1 MNKVKSYKQQ
11 KQMLLVFAIIAM
23 VVQILLVVLILFL
36 SLHAFLLSL
45 NNHMFDFMNP
55 VVAFA
60 KDFVKFFFGN
70 IIKASRPEIDGEL
83 VAFIF
88 VTAFVVF
95 VVAQLKIAAKI
106 TCDKLDKK
114 IVEEKRI
121 EEERINK
128 ELQRELQKDIS
139 SNSSFMLAFA
149 FKAVPLIVDSMQIYG
164 EKPIDAEKYET
175 EVRAKLIAAFKT
187 ITGVMVSKSNDTLIL
202 VCHDFNKIDSV
213 LTSVQGIVQ
222 GLKKEYRTQKV
233 VLKVR
238 YAIDCF
244 KPSAP
249 AGTIFKGLV
258 PLLGLNKPNEIL
270 CYGNFNNRYK
280 LIKEPQY
287 TIYVNG
293 QYEFNG
299 KEETV
304 WALVKKR

>member
-11 KQMLLVFAIIAM
+11 KQMLLVFANIAM

-36 SLHAFLLSL
+36 SLHAFLLLL

-60 KDFVKFFFGN
+60 KDFIKFFFGN
-70 IIKASRPEIDGEL
+70 SIKASRPEIDGEL

-114 IVEEKRI
+114 IVEEKRM

-139 SNSSFMLAFA
+139 SNSSFMLGFA

-222 GLKKEYRTQKV
+222 GLKKEYRMQKV

-244 KPSAP
+244 KPSTP